1 MRRLAL
7 IAVVLALT
15 AAGVACGSGE
25 KAPSVRPSPT
35 RSPLASTGK
44 LAIVFPRPGDTVKGS
59 TVKVRMTLTG
69 AKIVPVTTRDLK
81 PDEGHLHVLLDGRL
95 ITMTAALTTD
105 LPNVPP
111 GSHNLRVEFVAGD
124 HAPFSPRVIQETL
137 FTVTA

>member
-1 MRRLAL
+1 MPRARYVVAL
-7 IAVVLALT
+7 LVLAFV
-15 AAGVACGSGE
+15 AAACGKGGSPP
-25 KAPSVRPSPT
+25 AASPSPT
-35 RSPLASTGK
+35 RTPIASTGK

-81 PDEGHLHVLLDGRL
+81 PNEGHLHVLLDGRL

-111 GSHNLRVEFVAGD
+111 GSHTLRVEFVAGD

-137 FTVTA
+137 FTVTS